1 MAYIS
6 GEYTSATSYTIT
18 LGGMS
23 IGTVYALLVQ
33 DINSDG
39 SSNGF
44 VCKWKSGATSSTK
57 TWTYTTSSAYS
68 RYDRRIGFF
77 QGSFNTDVGTIVSDA
92 NFNSWA
98 DGEAVIDAWGGG
110 GGSVYTLT
118 AGSMPGVLSSVHF
131 GDGTSIT
138 QSNRSCSFANKKYIR
153 SISLT
158 SSGLAWIGTIYWSSS
173 SGGTTYP
180 IADITNG
187 SISYYSSIEPID
199 FYNESRTIYFTAVG
213 QTTYKYRIHAMT
225 TADGS
230 YFSNGLQDYYA
241 PSSSS
246 WYTSTTVSNT
256 FNLDT
261 LPTPIRNYYKLVG
274 WAYTNTTDTSQAHT
288 GEITVS
294 GTVDGKVNNFYAVW
308 SLAPTIILSANGGV
322 FQDTQSA
329 IKEYPR
335 QTPGTPFYFSGPSG
349 LVSRDG
355 YTLLGWSANDT
366 ATTAGYDP
374 DGWVTVGNST
384 VQKYYAIWQ
393 QTRATITFDY
403 NGGRYGESTG
413 PQSVYAQ
420 LNSTFTIN
428 RTPTKSGWG
437 FAGWERT
444 LPSGAT
450 ITYSNG
456 SQMIVNELNI
466 VLKALWSKRVYFR
479 IASSSEGVSSYE
491 VRINGS
497 VAYTWTNTGYSSTY
511 SVLYEEG
518 TRIELRPITVGIY
531 EGSTLVNANG
541 FDTPLLTAATSES
554 GASSTSMPFGVTTEG
569 TVSTLPVY
577 TPFNITSAISNSG
590 YSYFSILSLAKSY
603 TYKLYANNGTWISG
617 TDPKTASVKST
628 EKLNLSSYTTL
639 IRGNYGLLGWHT
651 SSASNIP
658 SYRPSDSIYL
668 TGNLN
673 LYAVWGKY
681 LYIKCGK
688 GTQIVK
694 IKVGSYLNSQTSNS
708 TDYASFLFPESIPIQ
723 LTVQLFSGYEV
734 PIKLN
739 FSATASGSV
748 IKTSKITSGNSI
760 SFNYPGDNQRYIE
773 VIASQVINYFT
784 WCGSDS
790 TDNTKIKKGQPVSNL
805 TAEAWNR
812 LKATLNLMLER
823 EDITSVDVGPDVGKI
838 TITATEFN
846 RVQEALL
853 QLKVKMGYTG
863 LTIPQKVSKNN
874 SILASYFNGNGSL
887 KDATNKIRT
896 QLYN

>member
-6 GEYTSATSYTIT
+6 GKYTSATEYSIT
-18 LGGMS
+18 LGGMA
-23 IGTVYALLVQ
+23 IGTVYAILVQ
-33 DINSDG
+33 DLNSDG

-44 VCKWKSGATSSTK
+44 VCKWKSGATSSTHTVK
-57 TWTYTTSSAYS
+57 YTTTAVYS
-68 RYDRRIGFF
+68 QYDRRIGFF
-77 QGSFNTDVGTIVSDA
+77 QGSFNTDVGTVVSDA

-98 DGEAVIDAWGGG
+98 DGESVIEAWSGGG
-110 GGSVYTLT
+110 GG
-118 AGSMPGVLSSVHF
+118 
-131 GDGTSIT
+131 
-138 QSNRSCSFANKKYIR
+138 
-153 SISLT
+153 
-158 SSGLAWIGTIYWSSS
+158 
-173 SGGTTYP
+173 TTY
-180 IADITNG
+180 
-187 SISYYSSIEPID
+187 
-199 FYNESRTIYFTAVG
+199 TIG
-213 QTTYKYRIHAMT
+213 
-225 TADGS
+225 
-230 YFSNGLQDYYA
+230 
-241 PSSSS
+241 
-246 WYTSTTVSNT
+246 
-256 FNLDT
+256 
-261 LPTPIRNYYKLVG
+261 
-274 WAYTNTTDTSQAHT
+274 
-288 GEITVS
+288 
-294 GTVDGKVNNFYAVW
+294 VN
-308 SLAPTIILSANGGV
+308 ANGGTYNGPTPTV
-322 FQDTQSA
+322 SSTYPYLSLTA
-329 IKEYPR
+329 ISNS
-335 QTPGTPFYFSGPSG
+335 T
-349 LVSRDG
+349 SRDG
-355 YTLLGWSANDT
+355 YTLTGWLWSVNGNVYSPT
-366 ATTAGYDP
+366 ATISGISSSGTITAQ
-374 DGWVTVGNST
+374 WEQS
-384 VQKYYAIWQ
+384 
-393 QTRATITFDY
+393 RATITFDY
-403 NGGRYGESTG
+403 NGGRYAESTG

-428 RTPTKSGWG
+428 RTPTKSGWE

-479 IASSSEGVSSYE
+479 IASSSEGVGSYE

-497 VAYTWTNTGYSSTY
+497 VAYTWANTGYSSTY

-518 TRIELRPITVGIY
+518 TRIELRPITMGIY

-554 GASSTSMPFGVTTEG
+554 GASSTSMSFGVTTAG

-590 YSYFSILSLAKSY
+590 YLYFSILSLAKSY

-688 GTQIVK
+688 GTQVVK
-694 IKVGSYLNSQTSNS
+694 IKVGSYLDNQTSNS
-708 TDYASFLFPESIPIQ
+708 TDYTSFLFPESIPIQ
-723 LTVQLFSGYEV
+723 LTIQLFNGYEV

-739 FSATASGSV
+739 FSGTASGSV
-748 IKTSKITSGNSI
+748 IKTSKITSGDSI
-760 SFNYPGDNQRYIE
+760 SFSYPGDNQRYIE
-773 VIASQVINYFT
+773 VIASQIINYFT

-790 TDNTKIKKGQPVSNL
+790 VDNTKIKKGQPVSNL

-823 EDITSVDVGPDVGKI
+823 EDIVSVDVGPDVGKI

-853 QLKVKMGYTG
+853 QLKVKMGYTS
-863 LTIPQKVSKNN
+863 LTIPQKVSKND

>member
-1 MAYIS
+1 MALATFHFGYPITSVTFNGKTVTSSPGSIS
-6 GEYTSATSYTIT
+6 YSATASISNIT
-18 LGGMS
+18 VTSGWS
-23 IGTVYALLVQ
+23 GTVYWDTTPAM
-33 DINSDG
+33 SDPYVLATV
-39 SSNGF
+39 SNGR
-44 VCKWKSGATSSTK
+44 VTMK
-57 TWTYTTSSAYS
+57 TANLTYTGSNRDVYFSAS
-68 RYDRRIGFF
+68 
-77 QGSFNTDVGTIVSDA
+77 
-92 NFNSWA
+92 
-98 DGEAVIDAWGGG
+98 
-110 GGSVYTLT
+110 GSVASYTLT
-118 AGSMPGVLSSVHF
+118 AGSMPDILSSVHF
-131 GDGTSIT
+131 NDETSIT

-153 SISLT
+153 AISLT

-199 FYNESRTIYFTAVG
+199 FNNSSRTIYFTAIG

-288 GEITVS
+288 GEIAVS
-294 GTVDGKVNNFYAVW
+294 GTTDGKVNNFYAVW
-308 SLAPTIILSANGGV
+308 SLAPTIILSANGGI

-335 QTPGTPFYFSGPSG
+335 QTPGAPFYFSGPSG

-384 VQKYYAIWQ
+384 VQRYYAIWQ

-497 VAYTWTNTGYSSTY
+497 VAYTWTNTSYSSTY

-518 TRIELRPITVGIY
+518 TRIELRPITMGIY

-554 GASSTSMPFGVTTEG
+554 GASSTSMSFGVTTAG

-639 IRGNYGLLGWHT
+639 TRGNYGLLGWHT
-651 SSASNIP
+651 SSTSNIP
-658 SYRPSDSIYL
+658 SYRTSDSIYL

-739 FSATASGSV
+739 FSGTASGSV
-748 IKTSKITSGNSI
+748 IKTSKITSGDSI

-790 TDNTKIKKGQPVSNL
+790 ADDTKIKKGQPASNL

-863 LTIPQKVSKNN
+863 LTIPQKVSKND